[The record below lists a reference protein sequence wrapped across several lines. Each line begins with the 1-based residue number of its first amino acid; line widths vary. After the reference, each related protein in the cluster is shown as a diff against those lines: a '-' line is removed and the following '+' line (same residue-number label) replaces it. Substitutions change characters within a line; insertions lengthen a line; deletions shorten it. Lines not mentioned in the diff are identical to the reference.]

1 MKELMKTNSACLVI
15 AGHAPNEKERKEMPV
30 YKDEQRNSWYCK
42 CNYKDWLG
50 ESKSKMKRGFA
61 TKREALQWEREFL
74 ERQSASMD
82 MKFSSFV
89 DVYFVDKAP
98 RLKERSVMTKRI
110 LIETKI
116 LPYFGEKKMSE
127 ITAVDIIK
135 WQNVLLNQEY
145 KPTYLRMIQNQ
156 MTAIFNHAERL
167 YDLKDNPCKKV
178 DKMGRA
184 NAKELNFWTKEE
196 YEVFIQGFTK
206 SEEMYRIIFQ
216 MLFWLGCRV
225 GELLALTSEDI
236 NLENGTVSISKTYF
250 RRNQTDYITS
260 PKTESSNRK
269 ITIPN
274 FLQKELQRFLD
285 RQYGLTA
292 EERIFPITDRA
303 IQKKMKQKTELAK
316 LKPIRV
322 HDLRHSHI
330 ALLIEKGMQ
339 PLVIAQRVGHDSVNT
354 TMNIYGHLYPNK
366 QKQVA
371 DMLNAEATGNATNNL
386 VDMATENHYRKA
398 GGWS

>member
-1 MKELMKTNSACLVI
+1 
-15 AGHAPNEKERKEMPV
+15 MPV
-30 YKDEQRNSWYCK
+30 YKDEKRNTWFCK

-61 TKREALQWEREFL
+61 TKKDAQQWERDFL
-74 ERQSASMD
+74 QKQSASMD
-82 MKFSSFV
+82 MKFASFAE
-89 DVYFVDKAP
+89 VYFEDKAP
-98 RLKERSVMTKRI
+98 RLKERSIMTKRT
-110 LIETKI
+110 LFETKI
-116 LPYFGEKKMSE
+116 IPYFGEKQMNE

-135 WQNVLLNQEY
+135 WQNALLNQDY

-156 MTAIFNHAERL
+156 MTALFNHAEKF

-178 DKMGRA
+178 DKMGRS
-184 NAKELNFWTKEE
+184 NAKELNFWTKDE
-196 YEVFIQGFTK
+196 YEQFIQGFSTD
-206 SEEMYRIIFQ
+206 EEMYRIIFQ

-225 GELLALTSEDI
+225 GELLALTSQDI
-236 NLENGTVSISKTYF
+236 DFENGTVNISKTYY
-250 RRNQTDYITS
+250 RRNQTDYITP

-269 ITIPN
+269 ITIPK
-274 FLQKELQRFLD
+274 FLAEEMKDFVD
-285 RQYGLTA
+285 RQYGLTP
-292 EERIFPITDRA
+292 EDRIFPITDRA
-303 IQKKMKQKTELAK
+303 IQKKMKQKTEQAK

-371 DMLNAEATGNATNNL
+371 DLLNAEATGEPESNL
-386 VDMATENHYRKA
+386 VDMATEMRFRKA

>member
-1 MKELMKTNSACLVI
+1 
-15 AGHAPNEKERKEMPV
+15 MPV
-30 YKDEQRNSWYCK
+30 YKDEKRNTWFCK

-61 TKREALQWEREFL
+61 TKKEAQQWERDFL
-74 ERQSASMD
+74 QKQSASMD
-82 MKFSSFV
+82 MKFASFV
-89 DVYFVDKAP
+89 EVYFEDKAP
-98 RLKERSVMTKRI
+98 RLKECSIMTKRT
-110 LIETKI
+110 LFETKI
-116 LPYFGEKKMSE
+116 IPYFGEKQMNE

-135 WQNVLLNQEY
+135 WQNALLNQDY

-156 MTAIFNHAERL
+156 MTALFNHAEKF

-178 DKMGRA
+178 DKIGRS
-184 NAKELNFWTKEE
+184 NAKELNFWTKDE
-196 YEVFIQGFTK
+196 YEQFIQCF
-206 SEEMYRIIFQ
+206 SPDEEMYRIIFQ

-225 GELLALTSEDI
+225 GELLALTSQDI
-236 NLENGTVSISKTYF
+236 DFENGTVNISKTYY
-250 RRNQTDYITS
+250 RRNQTDYVTP

-269 ITIPN
+269 ITIPK
-274 FLQKELQRFLD
+274 FLAEEMKDFVD
-285 RQYGLTA
+285 RQYGLTP
-292 EERIFPITDRA
+292 EDRIFPITDRA
-303 IQKKMKQKTELAK
+303 IQKKMKQKTNQAK

-371 DMLNAEATGNATNNL
+371 DLLNAEATGEPESNL
-386 VDMATENHYRKA
+386 VDMATEMRFRKA

>member
-1 MKELMKTNSACLVI
+1 
-15 AGHAPNEKERKEMPV
+15 MPV
-30 YKDEQRNSWYCK
+30 YKDEKRNTWYCK
-42 CNYKDWLG
+42 CNYRDWLG
-50 ESKSKMKRGFA
+50 ESKSKMKRGFV
-61 TKREALQWEREFL
+61 TKKEALEWEREFL
-74 ERQSASMD
+74 QRQSSSMD
-82 MKFSSFV
+82 MKLSSFV
-89 DVYFVDKAP
+89 DVYFDDKAP
-98 RLKERSVMTKRI
+98 RLKERSIMTKRT

-116 LPYFGEKKMSE
+116 LPYFGDKQMND

-135 WQNVLLNQEY
+135 WQNALLNQEY

-156 MTAIFNHAERL
+156 LTALFNHAERF

-184 NAKELNFWTKEE
+184 NAKELNFWTKDEF
-196 YEVFIQGFTK
+196 EVFIQCFTEE
-206 SEEMYRIIFQ
+206 EEMYRIIFL

-225 GELLALTSEDI
+225 GELLALTESDI
-236 NLENGTVSISKTYF
+236 DLEGGTVSISKTYF
-250 RRNQTDYITS
+250 RRNKTDYITA

-269 ITIPN
+269 ITIPQ
-274 FLQKELQRFLD
+274 FLQDEIKQFLD
-285 RQYGLTA
+285 RQYELMP

-303 IQKKMKQKTELAK
+303 IQKKMKQKTEQAK

-371 DMLNAEATGNATNNL
+371 DLLNAEATGELKNNL
-386 VDMATENHYRKA
+386 VDMETEKRFRRA

>member
-1 MKELMKTNSACLVI
+1 
-15 AGHAPNEKERKEMPV
+15 MPV
-30 YKDEQRNSWYCK
+30 YKDEKRNTWYCK
-42 CNYKDWLG
+42 CNYRDWLG

-61 TKREALQWEREFL
+61 TKKEALEWEREFL
-74 ERQSASMD
+74 QRQSSSMD
-82 MKFSSFV
+82 MKLSSFV
-89 DVYFVDKAP
+89 DVYFDDKAP
-98 RLKERSVMTKRI
+98 RLKERSIMTKRT

-116 LPYFGEKKMSE
+116 LPYFGDKQMND

-135 WQNVLLNQEY
+135 WQNALLNQEY
-145 KPTYLRMIQNQ
+145 KPTHLRMIQNQ
-156 MTAIFNHAERL
+156 LTALFNHAERF

-184 NAKELNFWTKEE
+184 NAKELNFWTKDEF
-196 YEVFIQGFTK
+196 EVFIQCFTEE
-206 SEEMYRIIFQ
+206 EEMYRIIFL

-225 GELLALTSEDI
+225 GELLALTESDI
-236 NLENGTVSISKTYF
+236 DLEGGTVSISKTYF
-250 RRNQTDYITS
+250 RRNKTDYITA

-269 ITIPN
+269 ITIPQ
-274 FLQKELQRFLD
+274 FLQDEIKQFLD
-285 RQYGLTA
+285 RQYELMP

-303 IQKKMKQKTELAK
+303 IQKKMKQKTEQAK

-371 DMLNAEATGNATNNL
+371 DLLNAEATGELKNNL
-386 VDMATENHYRKA
+386 VDMETEKRFRRA

>member
-1 MKELMKTNSACLVI
+1 
-15 AGHAPNEKERKEMPV
+15 MPV
-30 YKDEQRNSWYCK
+30 YKDEKRNTWFCK

-61 TKREALQWEREFL
+61 TKKDAQQWERDFL
-74 ERQSASMD
+74 QKQSASMD
-82 MKFSSFV
+82 MKFASFV
-89 DVYFVDKAP
+89 EVYFEDKAP
-98 RLKERSVMTKRI
+98 RLKERSIMTKRT
-110 LIETKI
+110 LFETKI
-116 LPYFGEKKMSE
+116 IPYFGEKQMNE

-135 WQNVLLNQEY
+135 WQNTLLNQDY

-156 MTAIFNHAERL
+156 MTALFNHAEKF

-178 DKMGRA
+178 DKMGRS
-184 NAKELNFWTKEE
+184 NAKELNFWTKDE
-196 YEVFIQGFTK
+196 YEQFIQGF
-206 SEEMYRIIFQ
+206 SSDEEMYRIIFQ
-216 MLFWLGCRV
+216 RLFWLGCRV
-225 GELLALTSEDI
+225 GELLALTSQDI
-236 NLENGTVSISKTYF
+236 DFENGTVNISKTYY
-250 RRNQTDYITS
+250 RRNQTDYLTP

-269 ITIPN
+269 ITIPK
-274 FLQKELQRFLD
+274 FLVEEMKDFVD
-285 RQYGLTA
+285 RQYGLTP
-292 EERIFPITDRA
+292 EDRIFPITDRA
-303 IQKKMKQKTELAK
+303 IQKKMKQKTEQAK

-371 DMLNAEATGNATNNL
+371 DLLNAEATGEPESNL
-386 VDMATENHYRKA
+386 LDMATEMRFRKA

>member
-1 MKELMKTNSACLVI
+1 MIL
-15 AGHAPNEKERKEMPV
+15 PV
-30 YKDEQRNSWYCK
+30 YKDEKRNTWYCK
-42 CNYKDWLG
+42 CNYRDWLG
-50 ESKSKMKRGFA
+50 ESKSKMKRGFV
-61 TKREALQWEREFL
+61 TKKEALEWEREFL
-74 ERQSASMD
+74 QRQSASMD
-82 MKFSSFV
+82 MKLSSFV
-89 DVYFVDKAP
+89 DVYFDDKAP
-98 RLKERSVMTKRI
+98 RLKERSIMTKRT

-116 LPYFGEKKMSE
+116 LPYFGDKQMNE

-135 WQNVLLNQEY
+135 WQNALLNQEY

-156 MTAIFNHAERL
+156 LTALFNHAERF

-184 NAKELNFWTKEE
+184 NAKELNFWTKDEF
-196 YEVFIQGFTK
+196 EVFIQCFTEE
-206 SEEMYRIIFQ
+206 EEMYRIIFL

-236 NLENGTVSISKTYF
+236 DFEKGTVSISKTYF
-250 RRNQTDYITS
+250 RRNKTDYITA

-269 ITIPN
+269 ITIPQ
-274 FLQKELQRFLD
+274 FLQDEIKQFLD
-285 RQYGLTA
+285 RQYELMP

-303 IQKKMKQKTELAK
+303 IQKKMKQKTEQAR

-371 DMLNAEATGNATNNL
+371 DLLNAEATGELENNL
-386 VDMATENHYRKA
+386 VDMETEKRFRRA

>member
-1 MKELMKTNSACLVI
+1 MIL
-15 AGHAPNEKERKEMPV
+15 PV
-30 YKDEQRNSWYCK
+30 YKDEKRNTWYCK
-42 CNYKDWLG
+42 CNYRDWLG

-61 TKREALQWEREFL
+61 TKKEALEWEREFL
-74 ERQSASMD
+74 QRQSSSMD
-82 MKFSSFV
+82 MKLSSFV
-89 DVYFVDKAP
+89 DVYFDDKAP
-98 RLKERSVMTKRI
+98 RLKERSIMTKRT

-116 LPYFGEKKMSE
+116 LPYFGDKQMND

-135 WQNVLLNQEY
+135 WQNALLNQEY

-156 MTAIFNHAERL
+156 LTALFNHAERF

-184 NAKELNFWTKEE
+184 NAKELNFWTKDEF
-196 YEVFIQGFTK
+196 EVFIQCFTEE
-206 SEEMYRIIFQ
+206 EEMYRIIFL

-225 GELLALTSEDI
+225 GELLALTESDI
-236 NLENGTVSISKTYF
+236 DLEGGTVSISKTYF
-250 RRNQTDYITS
+250 RRNKTDYITA

-269 ITIPN
+269 ITIPQ
-274 FLQKELQRFLD
+274 FLQDEIKQFLD
-285 RQYGLTA
+285 RQYELMP

-303 IQKKMKQKTELAK
+303 IQKKMKQKTEQAK

-371 DMLNAEATGNATNNL
+371 DLLNAEATGELKNNL
-386 VDMATENHYRKA
+386 VDMETEKRFRRA

>member
-1 MKELMKTNSACLVI
+1 
-15 AGHAPNEKERKEMPV
+15 MPV
-30 YKDEQRNSWYCK
+30 YKDEKRNTWYCK

-61 TKREALQWEREFL
+61 TKKDAQQWEWEFMQ
-74 ERQSASMD
+74 RQSASMD
-82 MKFSSFV
+82 MKFASFV
-89 DVYFVDKAP
+89 EVYFEDKAP
-98 RLKERSVMTKRI
+98 RLKGRSIMTKRI
-110 LIETKI
+110 LFETKI
-116 LPYFGEKKMSE
+116 IPYFGEKQMNE
-127 ITAVDIIK
+127 ITPVDIIK
-135 WQNVLLNQEY
+135 WQNALLNQDY

-156 MTAIFNHAERL
+156 VTALFNHAERF
-167 YDLKDNPCKKV
+167 YQLKENPYKKV

-184 NAKELNFWTKEE
+184 NAKELNFWTKDE
-196 YEVFIQGFTK
+196 YEQFIQGFTEE
-206 SEEMYRIIFQ
+206 EEMYRIIFQ

-236 NLENGTVSISKTYF
+236 DFEGGTVSISKTYY
-250 RRNQTDYITS
+250 RRNQTDYITP
-260 PKTESSNRK
+260 PKTENSNRK

-274 FLQKELQRFLD
+274 FLAEEMKDFVD
-285 RQYGLTA
+285 RQYGLTL
-292 EERIFPITDRA
+292 EDRIFPITDRA
-303 IQKKMKQKTELAK
+303 IQKKMKQKTEQAK

-339 PLVIAQRVGHDSVNT
+339 PLVMAQRVGHDSVNT

-371 DMLNAEATGNATNNL
+371 DLLNAEATREPESNL
-386 VDMATENHYRKA
+386 VDMATEMRFRKA

>member
-1 MKELMKTNSACLVI
+1 
-15 AGHAPNEKERKEMPV
+15 MPV
-30 YKDEQRNSWYCK
+30 YKDEKRNTWYCK
-42 CNYKDWLG
+42 CNYRDWLG

-61 TKREALQWEREFL
+61 TKKEALEWEREFL
-74 ERQSASMD
+74 QRQSSSMD
-82 MKFSSFV
+82 MKLSSFV
-89 DVYFVDKAP
+89 DVYFDDKAP
-98 RLKERSVMTKRI
+98 RLKERSIMTKRT

-116 LPYFGEKKMSE
+116 LPYFGDKQMND

-135 WQNVLLNQEY
+135 WQNALLNQEY

-156 MTAIFNHAERL
+156 LTALFNHAERF

-184 NAKELNFWTKEE
+184 NAKELNFWTKDEF
-196 YEVFIQGFTK
+196 EVFIQCFTEE
-206 SEEMYRIIFQ
+206 EEMYRIIFL

-225 GELLALTSEDI
+225 GELLALTESDI
-236 NLENGTVSISKTYF
+236 DLEGGTVSISKTYF
-250 RRNQTDYITS
+250 RRNKTDYITA

-269 ITIPN
+269 ITIPQ
-274 FLQKELQRFLD
+274 FLQDEIKQFLD
-285 RQYGLTA
+285 RQYELMP

-303 IQKKMKQKTELAK
+303 IQKKMKQKTEQAK

-371 DMLNAEATGNATNNL
+371 DLLNAEATGKLKNNL
-386 VDMATENHYRKA
+386 VDMETEKRFRRA

>member
-1 MKELMKTNSACLVI
+1 
-15 AGHAPNEKERKEMPV
+15 MPV
-30 YKDEQRNSWYCK
+30 YKDEKRNTWYCK
-42 CNYKDWLG
+42 CNYRDWLG

-61 TKREALQWEREFL
+61 TKKEALEWEREFL
-74 ERQSASMD
+74 QRQSASMD
-82 MKFSSFV
+82 MKLSSFV
-89 DVYFVDKAP
+89 DVYFEDKAP
-98 RLKERSVMTKRI
+98 RLKERSIMTKRT

-116 LPYFGEKKMSE
+116 LPYFGDKQMNE

-135 WQNVLLNQEY
+135 WQNALLNQEY

-156 MTAIFNHAERL
+156 LTALFNHAERF

-184 NAKELNFWTKEE
+184 NAKGLNFWTKDEF
-196 YEVFIQGFTK
+196 EVFIQCFTEE
-206 SEEMYRIIFQ
+206 EEMYRIIFL

-225 GELLALTSEDI
+225 GELLALISEDI
-236 NLENGTVSISKTYF
+236 DFENGAVSISKTYF
-250 RRNQTDYITS
+250 RRNKTDYITA

-269 ITIPN
+269 ITIPQ
-274 FLQKELQRFLD
+274 FLLEEIKQFLD
-285 RQYGLTA
+285 RQYELMP

-303 IQKKMKQKTELAK
+303 IQKKMKQKTEQAK

-330 ALLIEKGMQ
+330 ALLIENGMQ

-371 DMLNAEATGNATNNL
+371 DLLNAEATGKMENNV
-386 VDMATENHYRKA
+386 VDMETEKRFRKA